1 MTLYTTVVDTT
12 PKTKS
17 HKLIFLP
24 ALNVGFA
31 RLHPCLAAG
40 ADGFG
45 MGEAGASDIVYSE
58 GFWKE

>member
-1 MTLYTTVVDTT
+1 MKIYTSVVNISS
-12 PKTKS
+12 KTKF
-17 HKLIFLP
+17 HKLPFLP
-24 ALNVGFA
+24 ALNVGFS